1 MRLVQRNPL
10 ANSRR
15 VNSMDRRRTRKA
27 LISAQI
33 AIDNRALETRTVS
46 GHAKP
51 PKVVSNFRGSVHE
64 AGFLAYHEVPPTS
77 AVRQRFQRFRRGFEN
92 GDRLGVLFSRGIDDV
107 AERRAQAVTDGA

>member
-51 PKVVSNFRGSVHE
+51 PKVVSNFRGSVHL
-64 AGFLAYHEVPPTS
+64 GGVFLRVTFAVGMTEI
-77 AVRQRFQRFRRGFEN
+77 AVRV
-92 GDRLGVLFSRGIDDV
+92 DHV
-107 AERRAQAVTDGA
+107 AHQLLELCRIRKATVALAVPD